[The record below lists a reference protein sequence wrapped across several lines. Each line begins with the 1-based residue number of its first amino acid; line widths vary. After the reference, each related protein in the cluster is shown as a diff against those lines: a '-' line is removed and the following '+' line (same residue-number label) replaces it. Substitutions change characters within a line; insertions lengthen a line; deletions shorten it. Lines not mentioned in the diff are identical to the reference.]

1 MHMQCRSDASAWTRA
16 STPSPRAQWQTY
28 FTVVFFI
35 VCFVFSLMQAGPMF
49 KVKIPKDNDG
59 KQKAFGFVCFKHE
72 VSVPY
77 GMNLLNGA
85 TLFGRTLKIQFRA
98 GVNPI
103 LII

>member
-1 MHMQCRSDASAWTRA
+1 MGVADEADRTL
-16 STPSPRAQWQTY
+16 
-28 FTVVFFI
+28 
-35 VCFVFSLMQAGPMF
+35 FVGNLDPKVTEELLFELFLQAGPMF

-98 GVNPI
+98 GVNPL